1 MIATWEQ
8 YKKDMPEYAIFIQ
21 AGLSKLQT
29 YFNLAIQVPAYQL
42 AICIV
47 FFFKCRVTNKLY
59 CIFST
64 SSLKKALL
72 VHTAYA

>member
-1 MIATWEQ
+1 MITIWEQ
-8 YKKDMPEYAIFIQ
+8 YQKDMPEYAIFIQ

-47 FFFKCRVTNKLY
+47 SFLKCRVTDKLY

-64 SSLKKALL
+64 SSHKEALL
-72 VHTAYA
+72 VYIAYA